1 VRSRRSGGSGAG
13 CKADRDKSLM
23 SRMCVK
29 KEALKAIN
37 GCLALTLAASVNT
50 SAERSGSV
58 GAILENAIINYLI
71 GCMLFTDS

>member
-1 VRSRRSGGSGAG
+1 MMRSRRSGGSGAS

-50 SAERSGSV
+50 SAERSLVPSEQSWKMPS
-58 GAILENAIINYLI
+58 LII
-71 GCMLFTDS
+71 